1 MSESRTCDFCSMK
14 LSPSDFDEGRAMVLL
29 KRIYCRTCM
38 ERAVRQKTKNPKDT
52 RKHTRD
58 KPR

>member
-1 MSESRTCDFCSMK
+1 MK